1 MLRKRPK
8 ALVVTWAS
16 GGNLPPL
23 LAAAELLASRE
34 FDVQVLASSATR
46 ADAERR
52 GLATHAYRR
61 APEPDPSVAFEAQA
75 GRFLA
80 QAAGSEVGADV
91 HELAQ
96 GLVPDLMLVDC
107 MLPAALAAGEAAGVH
122 TACLVHFPYALARSV
137 MARGGGAWTTDRTT
151 LDATRR
157 MLGLRPT
164 ASDLDAWESPELLL
178 VTLPRWFDAPGEL
191 PENVVHAG
199 PLGVAVRP
207 PREPARAAARA
218 LLAFSTTVM
227 EGQGRLVANV
237 CAAIEQ
243 AGIAGL
249 LTLGPALDA
258 SVADAVA
265 GVEVA
270 EWADHD
276 EIMRSCDLVVTHG
289 GLGTTLRALAHG
301 RPLLLLPLGR
311 DQHFNAARVEEL
323 GAGLV
328 LDAEASS
335 ETIADAIVRLR
346 AGTSFR
352 EGARRAAAAIAA
364 DRADEAAADAL
375 CRLLV
380 SRLPRRR

>member
-1 MLRKRPK
+1 MPRERPK

-23 LAAAELLASRE
+23 LAAAGLLASRE
-34 FDVQVLASSATR
+34 FAVDVLASSATR

-61 APEPDPSVAFEAQA
+61 APEPDLSVPFEARA

-80 QAAGSEVGADV
+80 QAAGVELARDV

-96 GLVPDLMLVDC
+96 GLAPDLLLADC
-107 MLPAALAAGEAAGVH
+107 MLPAALAAGEAAGVR
-122 TACLVHFPYALARSV
+122 TASLVHFPYALARSL

-151 LDATRR
+151 LDVTRR
-157 MLGLRPT
+157 RLGLRPT
-164 ASDLDAWESPELLL
+164 ASNLDAWESPQLLL

-191 PENVVHAG
+191 
-199 PLGVAVRP
+199 
-207 PREPARAAARA
+207 
-218 LLAFSTTVM
+218 LAFSTTVM
-227 EGQGRLVANV
+227 EGQRRLVANV

-258 SVADAVA
+258 SVTDAVA

-276 EIMRSCDLVVTHG
+276 EVMRSCDLVVTHG

-328 LDAEASS
+328 LDAEASPD
-335 ETIADAIVRLR
+335 TITDAIIRLR
-346 AGTSFR
+346 AGPSFR
-352 EGARRAAAAIAA
+352 EGARQAAVAIAA
-364 DRADEAAADAL
+364 ERANDSAADAL
-375 CRLLV
+375 
-380 SRLPRRR
+380 SRLVI

>member
-1 MLRKRPK
+1 MLHERPK

-23 LAAAELLASRE
+23 RAAAELLASRE
-34 FDVQVLASSATR
+34 FDVDVLASSATR

-61 APEPDPSVAFEAQA
+61 TPEPDLSVPFEEQA
-75 GRFLA
+75 GRFMA
-80 QAAGSEVGADV
+80 QAAGFDLARDV
-91 HELAQ
+91 RELAQ
-96 GLVPDLMLVDC
+96 GLAPDLMLVDC
-107 MLPAALAAGEAAGVH
+107 MLPAALAAGEAAGLR
-122 TACLVHFPYALARSV
+122 TASLVHFPYALARSV
-137 MARGGGAWTTDRTT
+137 MARGEGAWTTDRPT

-157 MLGLRPT
+157 RLGLRPT
-164 ASDLDAWESPELLL
+164 ASDLEAWESPDLLL

-191 PENVVHAG
+191 PGHVVHAG
-199 PLGVAVRP
+199 PLGVAVGP
-207 PREPARAAARA
+207 PREPVQAARA

-227 EGQGRLVANV
+227 EGQRRLVANV
-237 CAAIEQ
+237 CAAIER

-258 SVADAVA
+258 ALADAVA

-276 EIMRSCDLVVTHG
+276 EVMRSCDLVVTHG

-311 DQHFNAARVEEL
+311 DQHFNAARVEQL

-328 LDAEASS
+328 LDAESS
-335 ETIADAIVRLR
+335 PDTIAGAIVRLR
-346 AGTSFR
+346 AGPSFR
-352 EGARRAAAAIAA
+352 EGARQAAMAIAA
-364 DRADEAAADAL
+364 ERADDSAANAL
-375 CRLLV
+375 SRLV
-380 SRLPRRR
+380 S

>member
-1 MLRKRPK
+1 MLRERPK

-23 LAAAELLASRE
+23 LAVAELLAGRE
-34 FDVQVLASSATR
+34 FDVDVLASSATR

-61 APEPDPSVAFEAQA
+61 APEPDPSVPFEAQA

-80 QAAGSEVGADV
+80 QAAGVELARDV

-96 GLVPDLMLVDC
+96 GLAPDLMLVDC
-107 MLPAALAAGEAAGVH
+107 MLPAALAAGEAAGIR
-122 TACLVHFPYALARSV
+122 TASLVHFPYALARSV
-137 MARGGGAWTTDRTT
+137 MVSGGGAWTTDRTT
-151 LDATRR
+151 LDATRQR
-157 MLGLRPT
+157 LGLRPT
-164 ASDLDAWESPELLL
+164 ASDLDAWESPQLLL
-178 VTLPRWFDAPGEL
+178 VTLPRWFDLPGEL
-191 PENVVHAG
+191 PEHVVHAG

-207 PREPARAAARA
+207 PREPAQSAARA

-227 EGQGRLVANV
+227 EGQRRLVANV

-243 AGIAGL
+243 AGVAGL

-258 SVADAVA
+258 AVADAAV

-276 EIMRSCDLVVTHG
+276 ELMRSCELVVTHG

-328 LDAEASS
+328 LDPESS
-335 ETIADAIVRLR
+335 PDTIADAILRLR
-346 AGTSFR
+346 AGPSFH
-352 EGARRAAAAIAA
+352 EGARQAAVAIAA
-364 DRADEAAADAL
+364 ERADESAADAL
-375 CRLLV
+375 
-380 SRLPRRR
+380 SRLVI

>member
-1 MLRKRPK
+1 MPRERPK

-23 LAAAELLASRE
+23 LAAASLLASRE
-34 FDVQVLASSATR
+34 FAVDVLASSATR

-61 APEPDPSVAFEAQA
+61 APEPDLSVPFEARA

-80 QAAGSEVGADV
+80 QAAGVELARDV

-96 GLVPDLMLVDC
+96 GLAPDLMLADC
-107 MLPAALAAGEAAGVH
+107 MLPAALAAGEAAGVR
-122 TACLVHFPYALARSV
+122 TASLVHFPYALARSL

-151 LDATRR
+151 LDVTRR
-157 MLGLRPT
+157 RLGLRPT
-164 ASDLDAWESPELLL
+164 ASNLDAWESPQLLL

-191 PENVVHAG
+191 PEHVVHAG

-207 PREPARAAARA
+207 PREPSQAAARA

-227 EGQGRLVANV
+227 EGQRRLVANV
-237 CAAIEQ
+237 CAALEQ

-258 SVADAVA
+258 SVTDAVA

-276 EIMRSCDLVVTHG
+276 EVMRSCDLVVTHG

-311 DQHFNAARVEEL
+311 DQRFNAARVEEL

-328 LDAEASS
+328 LDAEASPD
-335 ETIADAIVRLR
+335 TITDAIIRLR
-346 AGTSFR
+346 AGPSFR
-352 EGARRAAAAIAA
+352 EGARQAAVAIAA
-364 DRADEAAADAL
+364 ERANDSAADAL
-375 CRLLV
+375 
-380 SRLPRRR
+380 SRLVI